1 MFNNTLQ
8 RLVTYLRRFFKIF
21 LCGFID
27 LKLFN
32 TSFIVLTNYVYFILI
47 INRKIESKYKNEKKK
62 FIELCDIRLK
72 FNQRDLFSN
81 NVPSWLYIFDKFS
94 LFNKKLKALEIGSYE
109 GRSSFFLLNN
119 LKNAELA
126 CVDTFKPF
134 HELQGDFP
142 EKFNEIYEN
151 FKSNTL
157 EFSERAVTFKQ
168 DSKNFFLKN
177 RDKFDL
183 IYVDGSHEYKDVVYD
198 AQESFANLN
207 QYGIIIFDDF
217 LWEHKKVTLSPTFA
231 ILKFLKKN
239 LKKIKILYLNYQ
251 IIIQKIG

>member
-1 MFNNTLQ
+1 MFINTLR

-21 LCGFID
+21 LCGIID
-27 LKLFN
+27 LKLLYA
-32 TSFIVLTNYVYFILI
+32 SLKVLVHYVYFILI
-47 INRKIESKYKNEKKK
+47 INRKIESQYRREKKE
-62 FIELCDIRLK
+62 FIELCDIKLK

-94 LFNKKLKALEIGSYE
+94 LFDKKLKALEIGSYE
-109 GRSSFFLLNN
+109 GRSSFFLLNK
-119 LKNAELA
+119 LKRTELT

-134 HELQGDFP
+134 HELKGDYP
-142 EKFNEIYEN
+142 EKFNQIYEN
-151 FKSNTL
+151 FKYNTQG
-157 EFSERAVTFKQ
+157 FSERALVFKQ
-168 DSKNFFLKN
+168 DSRNFFLKN

-183 IYVDGSHEYKDVVYD
+183 IYVDGSHAYKDVLDD

-217 LWEHKKVTLSPTFA
+217 LWEHQKVTLSPTFA

>member
-94 LFNKKLKALEIGSYE
+94 LMFHLGCTYLINSH
-109 GRSSFFLLNN
+109 FL
-119 LKNAELA
+119 
-126 CVDTFKPF
+126 T
-134 HELQGDFP
+134 
-142 EKFNEIYEN
+142 
-151 FKSNTL
+151 
-157 EFSERAVTFKQ
+157 
-168 DSKNFFLKN
+168 
-177 RDKFDL
+177 
-183 IYVDGSHEYKDVVYD
+183 
-198 AQESFANLN
+198 
-207 QYGIIIFDDF
+207 
-217 LWEHKKVTLSPTFA
+217 
-231 ILKFLKKN
+231 KN
-239 LKKIKILYLNYQ
+239 LKL
-251 IIIQKIG
+251 